1 MTFRNERP
9 ERLCE
14 RPPTERLIHSS
25 LKKIKSMGTPFGAP
39 MPFNS
44 RFAFEE

>member
-14 RPPTERLIHSS
+14 RPPMERLFHSS
-25 LKKIKSMGTPFGAP
+25 LKKSMGTPFGAP
-39 MPFNS
+39 MPLELS
-44 RFAFEE
+44 FAFEE